1 MPVQRRG
8 NAEGIGLGD
17 RLGSIEVGKWADL
30 VVVRGNPLADIRR
43 TRQTRLVIKA
53 GRVYDPETLMTSVEG
68 KIGPMSAADTAAWA
82 PTVRRGRGGA
92 Q

>member
-1 MPVQRRG
+1 
-8 NAEGIGLGD
+8 
-17 RLGSIEVGKWADL
+17 

-53 GRVYDPETLMTSVEG
+53 GRVYDPEALMTSVEG

-82 PTVRRGRGGA
+82 PTPPARRGRGGELLRP
-92 Q
+92 